1 MLILLA
7 KSVLIALGL
16 SAGMSAADEAIQKKS
31 YGRPLDLALLTTTLV
46 IQNEE
51 REDIGKLVKS
61 PEESGLLIKWIRETI
76 KNKTKKQKG
85 GLLPRLLGTLSASTL
100 GNALTGKWVIRTG
113 ERLIRVGQNF

>member
-1 MLILLA
+1 MKSMLTLLA

-16 SAGMSAADEAIQKKS
+16 SVGMSAADEAIQKKS

-61 PEESGLLIKWIRETI
+61 PEESGLLIK
-76 KNKTKKQKG
+76 
-85 GLLPRLLGTLSASTL
+85 
-100 GNALTGKWVIRTG
+100 
-113 ERLIRVGQNF
+113 